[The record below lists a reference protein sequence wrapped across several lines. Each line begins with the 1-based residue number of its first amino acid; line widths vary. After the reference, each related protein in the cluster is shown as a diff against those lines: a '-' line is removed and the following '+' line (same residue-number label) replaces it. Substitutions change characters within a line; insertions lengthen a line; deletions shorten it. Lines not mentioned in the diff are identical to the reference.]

1 MTDEDLA
8 KLIGEITGQIEQL
21 PEDMNKAQGRAE
33 KKHRLVLQ
41 ARREALGRIKAA
53 REKHDNRQE
62 VQASL
67 DYALLTE
74 YGERNPLLFNFMK
87 ARSGWWHWW

>member
-1 MTDEDLA
+1 MTDEELA
-8 KLIGEITGQIEQL
+8 KLTGEITEQISQL
-21 PEDMNKAQGRAE
+21 PEDASKPQGRAE

-41 ARREALGRIKAA
+41 ARREALDRIKAA
-53 REKHDNRQE
+53 REKRDTRQE
-62 VQASL
+62 AQASL

-74 YGERNPLLFNFMK
+74 YGEKNPLLFNFMK

>member
-8 KLIGEITGQIEQL
+8 KLTGEITGQISQL
-21 PEDMNKAQGRAE
+21 PDDANETQGRAE

-41 ARREALGRIKAA
+41 ARREALGRIKTA
-53 REKHDNRQE
+53 REKRDMRQE
-62 VQASL
+62 AQASM

-74 YGERNPLLFNFMK
+74 YGERNPILFNFMK
-87 ARSGWWHWW
+87 ARSAWWHWW